1 MVGIEAPNLQKWMY
15 LVDQAHPWKRQLFVK
30 GRKLPA
36 AVVWSGML
44 VNKLSREQAADN
56 WDLPVEAIDEILA
69 YCEENKALLEM
80 EAAEELRRLEQKGIS
95 IEPKT
100 AGR

>member
-15 LVDQAHPWKRQLFVK
+15 LIDQAHPWKRQLFVK

-36 AVVWSGML
+36 AAIWSGML

-56 WDLPVEAIDEILA
+56 WDLPVEAIDEIFA

-80 EAAEELRRLEQKGIS
+80 EAAEELRRLEQKGIN

-100 AGR
+100 AR